1 MYGCD
6 GKLKIRSHSLTYINS
21 VEKVTRIQGNDMWNK
36 TNELIVIIKN
46 DQVDN

>member
-1 MYGCD
+1 MYGGD
-6 GKLKIRSHSLTYINS
+6 GKLKIRCDSLTYINS